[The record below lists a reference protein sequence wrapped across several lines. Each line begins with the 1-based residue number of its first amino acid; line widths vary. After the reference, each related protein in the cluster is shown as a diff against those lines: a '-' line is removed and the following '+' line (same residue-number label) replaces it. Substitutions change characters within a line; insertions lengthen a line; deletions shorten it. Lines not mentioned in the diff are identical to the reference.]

1 MGQSN
6 GNYRTLTDWR
16 IDTDGLLATYIT
28 EFYQQGKSPATIT
41 QVVAAAKWLAN
52 NHGIE
57 VVGEIASKTLAGIR
71 REGKNR
77 GKGQVDGVEREDM
90 LKVVAFAESEK
101 TIAKNKAVRISGSA
115 FFRIFI
121 GLISLLI
128 REVMGFGDVQ
138 QSYM

>member
-1 MGQSN
+1 MRS
-6 GNYRTLTDWR
+6 
-16 IDTDGLLATYIT
+16 LARHW
-28 EFYQQGKSPATIT
+28 S
-41 QVVAAAKWLAN
+41 QVSA
-52 NHGIE
+52 
-57 VVGEIASKTLAGIR
+57 GEY
-71 REGKNR
+71 R